1 MKLGIA
7 LPIVDNESG
16 HPHRIADH
24 TMADYL
30 QWMKRYLNAVTDLL

>member
-16 HPHRIADH
+16 HPHRIAGH
-24 TMADYL
+24 TMADHL
-30 QWMKRYLNAVTDLL
+30 QAMKRY

>member
-16 HPHRIADH
+16 HPHRIAGIRWRI
-24 TMADYL
+24 TS
-30 QWMKRYLNAVTDLL
+30 RR